1 MNKFIRCIKS
11 KIKRDNEGP
20 DKVGACSRQLR
31 QLHITDLPPEVL
43 ALIFEHCSY
52 DVLGRQV
59 RLVCKRFCDV
69 ATSVLNCGF
78 STLGP
83 KIDRAMADAVSLF
96 EEGRTL
102 EELLVTTQPFTA
114 AMVDVVPRIGQ
125 GRTTEQQML
134 IDQHYIALMIMKWRY
149 RLLRAATGRYIYS
162 PYSGSGHLA
171 CFYAGSLLDE
181 FLRFLRVACHSPTLL
196 GSAML
201 NPDFGNEVYKLCV
214 RCSIFM
220 NHFKKRTEKFERD
233 YSISG
238 AKLIDL
244 YCGLMK
250 RHVRMTPHEQAVTV
264 NGTECHIEANYR
276 MPYTWFNCLP
286 SSNAQPNQWSE
297 EPRSIY
303 LRTRQLINDRNHF
316 FLEKIHHEK
325 ELLIRKVPYIL
336 TLKYIIPSLYNAF
349 HQNYGYLFFYG
360 TMDRS
365 TYDHNSH
372 VERSPTVQL
381 FHYFNLDFFTSR
393 NESDKSDGV
402 VNVPQ
407 SSNMD
412 LNIDMEL
419 HSRLRLA
426 PIRFSD
432 NSLAYIWPSAVIVGG
447 YRQIRFK

>member
-102 EELLVTTQPFTA
+102 EELL
-114 AMVDVVPRIGQ
+114 
-125 GRTTEQQML
+125 
-134 IDQHYIALMIMKWRY
+134 Y